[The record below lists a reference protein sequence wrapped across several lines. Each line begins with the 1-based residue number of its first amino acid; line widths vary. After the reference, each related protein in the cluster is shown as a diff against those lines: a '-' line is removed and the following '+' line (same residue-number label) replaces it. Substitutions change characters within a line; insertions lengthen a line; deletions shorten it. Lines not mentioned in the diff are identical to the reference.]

1 MDVNKML
8 IRGIK
13 VGVIVMVIMLIA
25 YGTMKASFFAYDY
38 GYRYAIH
45 TLMGESMDALFTEGT
60 ENTEGTG
67 K

>member
-8 IRGIK
+8 FRGIK
-13 VGVIVMVIMLIA
+13 VGVIVMVILLIA
-25 YGTMKASFFAYDY
+25 YGTMKAGFFAYDY

-45 TLMGESMDALFTEGT
+45 TLMGESMDVLFTEGT

>member
-1 MDVNKML
+1 MDTNKML
-8 IRGIK
+8 IRGLK
-13 VGVIVMVIMLIA
+13 VGVIVIIILLIA
-25 YGTMKASFFAYDY
+25 YATMKASFFAYDY

-45 TLMGESMDALFTEGT
+45 SLMGEAVDAISSEGT

>member
-1 MDVNKML
+1 MDANKL
-8 IRGIK
+8 LFRGLK
-13 VGVIVMVIMLIA
+13 VGVIILVVLLIA
-25 YGTMKASFFAYDY
+25 YATMRASFVAYDY

-45 TLMGESMDALFTEGT
+45 TLMGDSMELISAEST

>member
-1 MDVNKML
+1 
-8 IRGIK
+8 
-13 VGVIVMVIMLIA
+13 
-25 YGTMKASFFAYDY
+25 MKASFFAYDY

-45 TLMGESMDALFTEGT
+45 SLMGEAVDAISSEGT

>member
-1 MDVNKML
+1 MDTNKML
-8 IRGIK
+8 IRGLK
-13 VGVIVMVIMLIA
+13 VGVIVIVILLIA
-25 YGTMKASFFAYDY
+25 YATMKASFFAYDY

-45 TLMGESMDALFTEGT
+45 SLMGEAVDAISSEGT

>member
-1 MDVNKML
+1 MDTNKML
-8 IRGIK
+8 IRGLK
-13 VGVIVMVIMLIA
+13 EGVIVIVILLIA
-25 YGTMKASFFAYDY
+25 YATMKASFFAYDY

-45 TLMGESMDALFTEGT
+45 SLMGEAVDAISSEGT

>member
-1 MDVNKML
+1 MDANKML
-8 IRGIK
+8 IRGLKI
-13 VGVIVMVIMLIA
+13 GIILIVILLIA
-25 YGTMKASFFAYDY
+25 YGTMRASFAAYNY

-45 TLMGESMDALFTEGT
+45 TLMGDAMEIISEEST